1 MHVVDY
7 IIFAL
12 YMVGILGIGYY
23 HFRRNKSEDDY
34 YVGGR
39 KVPPTALGLSI
50 VATDVGGGFSIG
62 LGGVGFL
69 MGLSGSW
76 LLFTGL
82 VGAWL
87 TAVFVIP
94 RIKGP
99 DLAQRMLTYPDFLRY
114 RYDNRVALLAALIS
128 AIGYLMFTG
137 SQIRAGATLASETV
151 LRQAPFGADPFSFS
165 LYAMAFVIIV
175 YTVMGGIKAV
185 IYTDFAQWLILL
197 FGLIVLAIP
206 LALREVGGMD
216 ALRASLPAEFFSLRN
231 IEATTF
237 INWMVAIVPI
247 WLVGMTLYQRM
258 YACKGVKEGRKAWY
272 IAGVFEYPVMA
283 FMGVFLGMCAR
294 ALYPELIEI
303 EGGQELGL
311 PRLINDVLPIGITG
325 VVAAAYFSAIMSTA
339 DSTLVASSGNI
350 VGDMLAR
357 YVLKGASHRVM
368 IRVSQV
374 VTLLLGLV
382 AVYYARRFGTVIEGV
397 FDAYGFL
404 VAGLFFPTLGAFFW
418 KRANA
423 VGALC
428 GMLAGGILTNLL
440 PWLDGRL
447 PGGLQ
452 AFFFETGLQPVV
464 YGMAFSAV
472 AFVTGSLLTPPPRGD
487 ARPTAARDASH
498 GTEAAS

>member
-1 MHVVDY
+1 MHWLDY

-12 YMVGILGIGYY
+12 YMGGILGIGYY

-39 KVPPTALGLSI
+39 KIPPTALGLSI

-82 VGAWL
+82 VGAWM

-94 RIKGP
+94 RIKVL
-99 DLAQRMLTYPDFLRY
+99 DLKHQMLTYPDFLRF
-114 RYDNRVALLAALIS
+114 RYDKRVAILAAVVS

-137 SQIRAGATLASETV
+137 SQIQAGATLASETV
-151 LRQAPFGADPFSFS
+151 LREVPFGLDPFAFS
-165 LYAMAFVIIV
+165 LYAMGFVIIV

-185 IYTDFAQWLILL
+185 IYTDFFQWLILL

-206 LALREVGGMD
+206 LALREVGGWQV
-216 ALRASLPAEFFSLRN
+216 LRQSLPDEFFSLGN
-231 IEATTF
+231 ITPALF
-237 INWMVAIVPI
+237 INWMVAIIPI

-258 YACKGVKEGRKAWY
+258 YACKGVREGRKAWF
-272 IAGVFEYPVMA
+272 IAGFFEYPIMS

-294 ALYPELIEI
+294 AMYPELIGEP
-303 EGGQELGL
+303 GGEELGL
-311 PRLINDVLPIGITG
+311 PRLINDVLPIGVTG

-350 VGDMLAR
+350 VGDMLQR
-357 YVLKGASHRVM
+357 TVFKGAPHRTM

-374 VTLLLGLV
+374 VTLVLGLV
-382 AVYYARRFGTVIEGV
+382 AVYYAQRLSTVIEGV

-418 KRANA
+418 RRANS
-423 VGALC
+423 VGAIW
-428 GMLAGGILTNLL
+428 GIVTGGVVCNLL
-440 PWLDGRL
+440 PWLEGNL
-447 PGGLQ
+447 PAPLQ
-452 AFFFETGLQPVV
+452 SFFFGLELWPVV
-464 YGMAFSAV
+464 YGLAASGI
-472 AFVTGSLLTPPPRGD
+472 AFVVATLLSAPPASD
-487 ARPTAARDASH
+487 ARPAKAQ
-498 GTEAAS
+498 E